1 MVKAAVSSH
10 SSDGQLQYRGV
21 NLLERLQEGVTLTM
35 PKQAMIRSYS
45 MRVEEEVGN
54 SRSAARS
61 FVASQS
67 QLALA
72 ASEAASRP
80 AHVDKIALS
89 NAAIAEVDELAEAV
103 EETEEEAPPAKA
115 EGEEEERPEPG
126 LAEEAALMGVAEDI
140 ALMAVA
146 DDMLAAVEDTALA
159 AEVPGTTDA
168 QAYTS

>member
-1 MVKAAVSSH
+1 
-10 SSDGQLQYRGV
+10 
-21 NLLERLQEGVTLTM
+21 M

-80 AHVDKIALS
+80 AQVDHIALS

-103 EETEEEAPPAKA
+103 EETEEEAKP
-115 EGEEEERPEPG
+115 EEE
-126 LAEEAALMGVAEDI
+126 AEEAGLAVEGALMGVAED
-140 ALMAVA
+140 AL
-146 DDMLAAVEDTALA
+146 LAAVEDTALA
-159 AEVPGTTDA
+159 AEVPGTPDVSA
-168 QAYTS
+168 EAAPSE